1 MSHISIMSIVSLH
14 AHAPHT
20 DACGPSSQ
28 RAQALDHLRAERRL
42 SIAQYTPPTSVHS
55 TLWGSR
61 MMLASAQ
68 PASSPPHVRC
78 ASVLGDAT
86 RLCMQQSGTAAD
98 VCACNRAAP
107 QLTHASPA
115 LSVTSCHCQLHL
127 LHCQCSGHHLKQM
140 ARSYLPDQPVAPAL
154 SVLWAPP
161 EADGSLLPA
170 GPAGSPRLAAATAGG
185 SGGRGASGDGG
196 SGKSRWSAANGPPFT
211 ARR

>member
-115 LSVTSCHCQLHL
+115 LSV
-127 LHCQCSGHHLKQM
+127 
-140 ARSYLPDQPVAPAL
+140 
-154 SVLWAPP
+154 LWAPP

>member
-1 MSHISIMSIVSLH
+1 MSIVSLH

-20 DACGPSSQ
+20 DACGPSPQ

-140 ARSYLPDQPVAPAL
+140 ARSYLPDQPVARDLRQRRRAAAA
-154 SVLWAPP
+154 VEAQAETAGAARVGGAPP
-161 EADGSLLPA
+161 
-170 GPAGSPRLAAATAGG
+170 
-185 SGGRGASGDGG
+185 
-196 SGKSRWSAANGPPFT
+196 T
-211 ARR
+211 ARRSRPAAEWPPPSTATWTRF